1 MPRCGT
7 ALAEWSH
14 AWWLALTATAPDAV
28 VQDIVDQL
36 HLDDLRVVNLG
47 LFRRNLQLA
56 VEPVTSDAEKLPHV
70 IQLAQERPGP
80 IIVYCATVRHVTAVG
95 SALERAGLA
104 AARYHGGLSARV
116 RAAEQERFMQGE
128 ADVIVATNAFGMG
141 IDKADIRLVVHY
153 DLPGSLDAY
162 YQEAGRAG
170 RDGNQARA
178 ILLFQRAD
186 RRLQNGAL
194 PLAPAAR
201 RAG

>member
-28 VQDIVDQL
+28 VQDIV
-36 HLDDLRVVNLG
+36 
-47 LFRRNLQLA
+47 
-56 VEPVTSDAEKLPHV
+56 E
-70 IQLAQERPGP
+70 
-80 IIVYCATVRHVTAVG
+80 IIVYCATVRHVTTVG

-116 RAAEQERFMQGE
+116 RPAEQERFMQGE
-128 ADVIVATNAFGMG
+128 ADVMVATNAFGMG